1 MNNLTSRKKITQ
13 FLNELLEKDRLIG
26 VGNYWAK
33 EVTLDYGKSNVR
45 RVDYMQF
52 KPVNQLSIDGIEKG
66 IFICYEIKSCVEDFL
81 SGYGQNFIGEKN
93 YLVMT
98 MDTYIKLNE
107 KGEIIKLPYNV
118 GILVSIPLSRKYKD
132 NRLVEE
138 YKQPTIIDIDNSSV
152 KDWYLEVIKQSHQT
166 YRQKSITELLFCMLR
181 SKHKH

>member
-13 FLNELLEKDRLIG
+13 FLSELLEKDRLIG

-93 YLVMT
+93 YLVM
-98 MDTYIKLNE
+98 K
-107 KGEIIKLPYNV
+107 
-118 GILVSIPLSRKYKD
+118 
-132 NRLVEE
+132 
-138 YKQPTIIDIDNSSV
+138 
-152 KDWYLEVIKQSHQT
+152 
-166 YRQKSITELLFCMLR
+166 
-181 SKHKH
+181 